1 MSASKYQR
9 LPHAGDTEKTLTEE
23 VVYLAP
29 KPIPTGMA
37 AFSSRELYR
46 TANETCADFVMGRG
60 SFEFMIRWAIGSF
73 MFIFLFFCLCT
84 AGMALATVYLR
95 VGAFWSEWFHFMLNP
110 FIHFILGL
118 LAFLYTGTILVSIRK
133 LGSVPPVRFNRE
145 RRAVA
150 YVAKRGQRARFVP
163 WEEVIACVSVGE
175 TITEYAVT
183 LRFLLKIGLR
193 DASRGDVLW
202 VSVAASSV
210 AEAMSEWEAIR
221 TYMEQGPAALL
232 RPLPEDQQLELGSV
246 EYFYSCRDD
255 YRKYHSWLKY
265 FFGFVVI
272 QFCSGWT
279 IPCHI
284 SSLIN
289 KLPRTGF
296 PKDVIE
302 WSKPLPCEQHAKPS
316 AELLAQSA
324 SANKAYAEGKT
335 FLQYF
340 GVSEVEED
348 FV

>member
-1 MSASKYQR
+1 
-9 LPHAGDTEKTLTEE
+9 
-23 VVYLAP
+23 
-29 KPIPTGMA
+29 
-37 AFSSRELYR
+37 
-46 TANETCADFVMGRG
+46 
-60 SFEFMIRWAIGSF
+60 
-73 MFIFLFFCLCT
+73 
-84 AGMALATVYLR
+84 
-95 VGAFWSEWFHFMLNP
+95 
-110 FIHFILGL
+110 
-118 LAFLYTGTILVSIRK
+118 LVSIRK

-175 TITEYAVT
+175 TITEYAVIP
-183 LRFLLKIGLR
+183 RFLLKIGLR

-210 AEAMSEWEAIR
+210 AQAMSEWEAIR

-232 RPLPEDQQLELGSV
+232 RPLPEDQQIELGSV

-279 IPCHI
+279 IPCYL
-284 SSLIN
+284 SNLIN

-324 SANKAYAEGKT
+324 LANKTYAEGKT

-340 GVSEVEED
+340 GISEVEED

>member
-9 LPHAGDTEKTLTEE
+9 LPHAGDAEKTLTEE

-46 TANETCADFVMGRG
+46 TANETYADFVMGRG
-60 SFEFMIRWAIGSF
+60 NFEFMIRWAIGSVVF
-73 MFIFLFFCLCT
+73 MKIFFFLVN
-84 AGMALATVYLR
+84 GILAWGR
-95 VGAFWSEWFHFMLNP
+95 RDKEP
-110 FIHFILGL
+110 FIPSWMHFETNPYMWGFLGF
-118 LAFLYTGTILVSIRK
+118 LAFIYSGTILVSIRK

-175 TITEYAVT
+175 TITEYAVIP
-183 LRFLLKIGLR
+183 RFLLKIGLR
-193 DASRGDVLW
+193 DATRGDVLW

-210 AEAMSEWEAIR
+210 AQAMSEWEAIR
-221 TYMEQGPAALL
+221 AYMEQGPAALL
-232 RPLPEDQQLELGSV
+232 RPLPEDEQVELGSV

-284 SSLIN
+284 SNLIN

-324 SANKAYAEGKT
+324 LARKAYAEGKT
-335 FLQYF
+335 YLQYF
-340 GVSEVEED
+340 GISEVEED
-348 FV
+348 FA